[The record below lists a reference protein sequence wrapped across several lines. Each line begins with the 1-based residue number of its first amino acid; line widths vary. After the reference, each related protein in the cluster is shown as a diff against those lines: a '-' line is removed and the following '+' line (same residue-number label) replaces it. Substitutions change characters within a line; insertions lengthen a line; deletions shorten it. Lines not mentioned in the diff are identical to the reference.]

1 MPKQFSELSKRQ
13 QNRRTLFSY
22 NSDREVASQP
32 VSYPNVDDNP
42 IDDVSSSSAFELE
55 EPLIEDGNDLQHTS
69 SESLNISHDDN
80 TNSISSETSIINDEF
95 QINSQ
100 PQENMHLPL
109 TNELCKWANEFQ
121 INQIALTS
129 LLQVL
134 SRHGHNDLPR
144 DARTLLNTPRSG
156 THDIKTLSK
165 GQYVHYGLLKAL
177 TSIGNR
183 FPHAFDHRNVIH
195 LDLNID
201 GLPISKSSKSQLW
214 PILGRIS
221 DLPFAPFVI
230 GIYHGYQKA
239 CLSEFLQPFVDEY
252 LNLKNNGFSINEQP
266 RQINI
271 RAVICDAPAR
281 AYVTCTKSHN
291 GHFACGKCTV
301 KGENINRRMTFL
313 DISAPLRTDIDFIN
327 RSQPE
332 HHLQGVSSPFELI
345 SVPMVSHF
353 PIDYMHNSCLGI
365 NKQLLKLWIDRSKTS
380 RVAQVHLNI
389 LSDRLKIVSKCIPTE
404 FARKSFDLDDYQ
416 RWKATQHRTFLLYLG
431 PLVLRN
437 ILPDEKYVHF
447 NALNCAMRILCNVD
461 DYDRN
466 NEYAHNLLVYFVQNI
481 SILYG
486 PQNVTYNMHNLIHLA
501 TDAKRLGPLDFF
513 SVFPFENYL
522 FTLKK
527 LLRKFDKPL

>member
-100 PQENMHLPL
+100 LQENMHLPL

-144 DARTLLNTPRSG
+144 DARTLLNTPRPG

-183 FPHAFDHRNVIH
+183 FPHAFDHRNVI
-195 LDLNID
+195 
-201 GLPISKSSKSQLW
+201 
-214 PILGRIS
+214 
-221 DLPFAPFVI
+221 
-230 GIYHGYQKA
+230 
-239 CLSEFLQPFVDEY
+239 
-252 LNLKNNGFSINEQP
+252 
-266 RQINI
+266 
-271 RAVICDAPAR
+271 
-281 AYVTCTKSHN
+281 
-291 GHFACGKCTV
+291 
-301 KGENINRRMTFL
+301 
-313 DISAPLRTDIDFIN
+313 
-327 RSQPE
+327 
-332 HHLQGVSSPFELI
+332 
-345 SVPMVSHF
+345 PM
-353 PIDYMHNSCLGI
+353 
-365 NKQLLKLWIDRSKTS
+365 
-380 RVAQVHLNI
+380 
-389 LSDRLKIVSKCIPTE
+389 
-404 FARKSFDLDDYQ
+404 
-416 RWKATQHRTFLLYLG
+416 
-431 PLVLRN
+431 
-437 ILPDEKYVHF
+437 
-447 NALNCAMRILCNVD
+447 
-461 DYDRN
+461 
-466 NEYAHNLLVYFVQNI
+466 
-481 SILYG
+481 
-486 PQNVTYNMHNLIHLA
+486 
-501 TDAKRLGPLDFF
+501 
-513 SVFPFENYL
+513 
-522 FTLKK
+522 
-527 LLRKFDKPL
+527 